1 MRVNLDWLREWV
13 NFDLSPEQLANQLTV
28 GGLEVASVEQIVPI
42 PPEIVIAEVLDV
54 QPHPNADRLTVC
66 TVSAGTQQYSVV
78 CGAQNVSKG
87 LKTAFAPVGT
97 TTTPN
102 GQVIEAME
110 LRGVVSNGMLC
121 SALEIGLDA
130 DSSGL
135 LELDP
140 DAPLGIPL
148 RDYMRLE
155 DTIIDI
161 DLTPNRGDCFS
172 VIGIVREIAALNGTF
187 PVMPDFDPVLAKTGD
202 RFDVKLAAKEACP
215 RFVGRTICNVA
226 TGRISPLWM
235 RERLRRAG
243 LRPIHPVVDVTNYV
257 MLELGQP
264 LHSYDLSKLARKITV
279 RFGKSGE
286 KLNLLNGTEIVLEP
300 DILVIADG
308 SGAIGMAGVMGGK
321 STAVEPSTQN
331 VFLEAAF
338 FSPEVIAGRARRFGF
353 QTDASLRFERGV
365 DPEHQVRAIER
376 ATRLLL
382 DIAGGDPGPVVV
394 AESKRHLPLKASIS
408 LRHERLQS
416 LLGISLEKKEV
427 EKKLSSLQMGITQIK
442 NGWSVVPPLFRFDI
456 SIEEDLV
463 EEVGR
468 MIGYDTIP
476 AISETSAHQLGMAT
490 ETHVTEDRIKDLFID
505 CGYSEVINY
514 SFVDEELES
523 AINPGIKPLRLVN
536 PISQELRVMRRSL
549 WPGLL
554 ITAKQNLSRQQERL
568 RLFETGTQFSLDT
581 TDVLETSVLAGLA
594 LGSQWPAHWSN
605 DDREVDFF
613 DVKADLEA
621 VFGLTGRSDE
631 VQFFPSEHPALTPG
645 KSARILIGD
654 NPIGW
659 LGALHPKLEKRL
671 ELKKTVILFALQLE
685 QATAARIPVHKN
697 YSKFPSVRRD
707 VAVILDENISSE
719 KVIECA
725 REAAGELLQ
734 EIKLFDLYRGESI
747 ESSRKSMALGL
758 ILQGASRTLN
768 DLDADRVMDAV
779 LKQLER
785 KLGATIRK

>member
-13 NFDLSPEQLANQLTV
+13 NFDLVPEQLAEQLTV
-28 GGLEVASVEQIVPI
+28 GGLEVASVEPIVPI
-42 PPEIVIAEVLDV
+42 APEIVIAEVLDV

-66 TVSAGTQQYSVV
+66 TVSTGTQQYSVV
-78 CGAQNVSKG
+78 CGAQNVSKS
-87 LKTAFAPVGT
+87 LKTAFAPVGA
-97 TTTPN
+97 TTPN
-102 GQVIEAME
+102 GTTIEAME
-110 LRGVVSNGMLC
+110 LRGVVSDGMLC
-121 SALEIGLDA
+121 SAQEIGLDE

-135 LELDP
+135 LELDS
-140 DAPLGIPL
+140 DAPVGTSL
-148 RDYMRLE
+148 RNYMRLE
-155 DTIIDI
+155 DTTIDI

-172 VIGIVREIAALNGTF
+172 VIGIAREIAALNDTS
-187 PVMPDFDPVLAKTGD
+187 PVMPDFDPVPAKIDAT
-202 RFDVKLAAKEACP
+202 FDVKLAAKEACP

-264 LHSYDLSKLARKITV
+264 LHSYDLSKLAQKITV
-279 RFGKSGE
+279 RFGKPGE
-286 KLNLLNGTEIVLEP
+286 KLNLLDGTEIALES

-308 SGAIGMAGVMGGK
+308 SGAIGMAGVMGGQG
-321 STAVEPSTQN
+321 TAVEPSTQN

-353 QTDASLRFERGV
+353 QTEASLRFERGV

-376 ATRLLL
+376 ATKLLL

-394 AESKRHLPLKASIS
+394 AESKRHLSLKTSIS
-408 LRHERLQS
+408 LRYERLQS
-416 LLGISLEKKEV
+416 LLGVSLEKKEV
-427 EKKLSSLQMGITQIK
+427 EKRLSSLQMDVTQIK
-442 NGWSVVPPLFRFDI
+442 DGWSVVPPLFRFDI
-456 SIEEDLV
+456 SIEEDLI

-476 AISETSAHQLGMAT
+476 AISEISDHRLGMAT
-490 ETHVTEDRIKDLFID
+490 ETRVTEERITDLFVD
-505 CGYSEVINY
+505 RGYSEVINY

-523 AINPGIKPLRLVN
+523 AINPGIKPIRLAN

-554 ITAKQNLSRQQERL
+554 TTAKQNLSRQQERL
-568 RLFETGTQFSLDT
+568 RLFETGTQFSQDASG
-581 TDVLETSVLAGLA
+581 VLEASVLAGLA

-621 VFGLTGRSDE
+621 VFGLTGRSDKAR
-631 VQFFPSEHPALTPG
+631 FFPAEHPALTPG
-645 KSARILIGD
+645 KCARILMGD
-654 NPIGW
+654 DPIGW
-659 LGALHPKLEKRL
+659 LGILHPKLQKQL
-671 ELKKTVILFALQLE
+671 ELKKTAVLFALQLE
-685 QATAARIPVHKN
+685 QATFARIPVHKS

-707 VAVILDENISSE
+707 IAVVLDENISSE
-719 KVIECA
+719 QVIECV
-725 REAAGELLQ
+725 REAAGELLY
-734 EIKLFDLYRGESI
+734 EIKLFDLYRGGNI
-747 ESSRKSMALGL
+747 ESSKKSIALGL
-758 ILQGASRTLN
+758 ILQGASRTLT
-768 DLDADRVMDAV
+768 DLDADHAMGSVF
-779 LKQLER
+779 KQLER